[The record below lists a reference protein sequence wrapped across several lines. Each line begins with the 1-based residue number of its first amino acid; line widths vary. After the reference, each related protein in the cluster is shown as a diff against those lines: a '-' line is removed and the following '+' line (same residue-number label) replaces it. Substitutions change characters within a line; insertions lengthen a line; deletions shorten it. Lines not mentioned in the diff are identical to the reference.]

1 MPRRALVLLA
11 ACGHAAPAPAP
22 AACAAVHSLTPIGG
36 YFDGARVHT
45 GLYWTCELPD
55 RVVLVSQTMPP
66 VTGEAVSIPRT
77 SPAQLRRAPLAPASA
92 CTDPCDHD
100 GYAGC
105 SLKET
110 CTLASPIAT
119 ITTGV
124 PSDSPFGVVRSVD
137 GVACAAADGVIASC
151 DTPAHAVTVRAAAC
165 GRFTATLDGRALDA
179 TAKGNHFSF
188 GDATLTFDPAGSLT
202 VNGRREP
209 CDAFALSSF

>member
-1 MPRRALVLLA
+1 MKRLVLALA
-11 ACGHAAPAPAP
+11 ACGHPAAPSKTCP
-22 AACAAVHSLTPIGG
+22 AVHSITPIGG

-77 SPAQLRRAPLAPASA
+77 SPAQLRRAPLAPASS

-124 PSDSPFGVVRSVD
+124 PSDSPFGVARSVD
-137 GVACAAADGVIASC
+137 GAAGAPADGVIAMC
-151 DTPAHAVTVRAAAC
+151 DTAAHTITIRAATC
-165 GRFTATLDGRALDA
+165 LTATLDGRTLPA
-179 TAKGNHFSF
+179 TATGHAFSF

-202 VNGRREP
+202 VDGNREP
-209 CDAFALSSF
+209 CDAFALAPF